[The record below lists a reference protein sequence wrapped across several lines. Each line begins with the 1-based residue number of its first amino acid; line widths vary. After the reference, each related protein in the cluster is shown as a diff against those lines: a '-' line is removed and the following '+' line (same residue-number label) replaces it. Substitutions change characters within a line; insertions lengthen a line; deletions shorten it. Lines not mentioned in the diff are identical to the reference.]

1 METEKYGEDL
11 DQSNEETPSFLWPLS
26 QKQSTVGKGNSSP
39 FVAMKGQINPY
50 SPDVSCLELA
60 IASKI
65 VDPNRNPAERMIFVY
80 TLKVN
85 DINRFV
91 GAASPSSY
99 YQG

>member
-1 METEKYGEDL
+1 
-11 DQSNEETPSFLWPLS
+11 
-26 QKQSTVGKGNSSP
+26 
-39 FVAMKGQINPY
+39 MKGQINPY

-65 VDPNRNPAERMIFVY
+65 VDPNRNLAERMIFVY